1 MSQELVT
8 MQTLLIFASRYWH
21 SFPFVKLLEQFLF
34 KILGQQKSWNLPVCD
49 FRWIQW
55 NQKMVLDQ
63 LYNQVTLP
71 EPKNEMKL
79 KSKIQEQKEH
89 LEWNKKQSS

>member
-1 MSQELVT
+1 
-8 MQTLLIFASRYWH
+8 
-21 SFPFVKLLEQFLF
+21 
-34 KILGQQKSWNLPVCD
+34 
-49 FRWIQW
+49 
-55 NQKMVLDQ
+55 MVLDQ

-79 KSKIQEQKEH
+79 KTKIQEQKEH